1 MAMNDK
7 DTCGVNF
14 ADFEKRIEAVAP
26 NENQRTMLNSRI
38 KLLRSFFLKN
48 PKPSNTQKGNKK
60 GKGKQKD
67 IDQADIDKYLN
78 KHADKT
84 IWDFKPGELTIV
96 DLSCPFVEEGAACAC
111 LILGEPGN
119 GDDHRGDRV
128 GGEPFD
134 IAGYARMSS
143 VTGSPV
149 QDEQDCARDHGQ
161 SQQLPA
167 KGCRWLGSHQ
177 QDRDEHRDHEQ
188 HQSFSGSGS

>member
-1 MAMNDK
+1 MNDK

-96 DLSCPFVEEGAACAC
+96 DLSCPFVEEGAACALFNIC
-111 LILGEPGN
+111 LELFQEGRE
-119 GDDHRGDRV
+119 
-128 GGEPFD
+128 D
-134 IAGYARMSS
+134 IGRLVAL
-143 VTGSPV
+143 
-149 QDEQDCARDHGQ
+149 DEAHKV
-161 SQQLPA
+161 S
-167 KGCRWLGSHQ
+167 
-177 QDRDEHRDHEQ
+177 
-188 HQSFSGSGS
+188 